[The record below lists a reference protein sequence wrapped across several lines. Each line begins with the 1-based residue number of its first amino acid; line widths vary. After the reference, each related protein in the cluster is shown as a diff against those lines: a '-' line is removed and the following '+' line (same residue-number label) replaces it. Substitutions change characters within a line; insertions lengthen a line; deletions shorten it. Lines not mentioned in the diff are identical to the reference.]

1 MNGGPGEYA
10 RAVISGLTAPVFK
23 ARNVPS
29 IRRVFALRVV
39 AFDVA
44 RRPRRR
50 GGRVAEGGGL
60 LNR

>member
-39 AFDVA
+39 SLTSPAD
-44 RRPRRR
+44 P
-50 GGRVAEGGGL
+50 GGGVAEWL
-60 LNR
+60 KAAVC

>member
-39 AFDVA
+39 AFA
-44 RRPRRR
+44 RRPQTP
-50 GGRVAEGGGL
+50 AEGWPSG
-60 LNR
+60 

>member
-39 AFDVA
+39 AFASPAD
-44 RRPRRR
+44 P
-50 GGRVAEGGGL
+50 GGGVAEWL
-60 LNR
+60 KAAVC